1 MKRVIGFILLA
12 VFTVFF
18 ASQGFAQSEA
28 TTDKQDVKQTTATTT
43 DYGKFVDKDGDGV
56 CDNFEALGDKAGKGC
71 NFVDANGDGI
81 CDHHADGTCLK
92 GNQNCCKGQGANCG
106 KGQGQKNRNGC
117 GGPCGAKTAPDKK

>member
-1 MKRVIGFILLA
+1 MKRLSGSILAL

-18 ASQGFAQSEA
+18 VSQGLAQSA
-28 TTDKQDVKQTTATTT
+28 TTAEKQDVKQTTATTA

-56 CDNFEALGDKAGKGC
+56 CDNFEARGEKAGKNC
-71 NFVDANGDGI
+71 HFVDANGDGI

-92 GNQNCCKGQGANCG
+92 GNANCCKGQGANCG
-106 KGQGQKNRNGC
+106 KGMGHKQRNGC